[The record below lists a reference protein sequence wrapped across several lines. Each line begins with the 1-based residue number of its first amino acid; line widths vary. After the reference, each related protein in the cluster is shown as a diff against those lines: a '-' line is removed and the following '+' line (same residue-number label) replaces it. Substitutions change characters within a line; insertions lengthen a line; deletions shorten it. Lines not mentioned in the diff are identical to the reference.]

1 MKLETFETT
10 VATHL
15 SALGGEIQH
24 TLKSETRGY
33 TLTLSVDSSSYSVS
47 KFYTTIDVERATV
60 DTLRLQLIHLYH
72 SLAQKIID
80 RNVGEGVIYVR

>member
-15 SALGGEIQH
+15 SALGGEVEH
-24 TLKSETRGY
+24 TIKPETRGY
-33 TLTLSVDSSSYSVS
+33 T
-47 KFYTTIDVERATV
+47 TIDIERATV

-72 SLAQKIID
+72 SLAQKVID

>member
-15 SALGGEIQH
+15 SALGGEVEH
-24 TLKSETRGY
+24 TIKSETRGY
-33 TLTLSVDSSSYSVS
+33 TLTLSVDSGSYSVS
-47 KFYTTIDVERATV
+47 KFYTTLDVERATV

-72 SLAQKIID
+72 GLAQKIID